1 MLSYEEAL
9 KQVLSQVRF
18 TKTEF
23 VTAENALGRI
33 LAEDVTADRD
43 YPPFNRSAM
52 DGVAIR
58 QHGFEQGIRSFKI
71 IDTVYAGQGKE
82 FDVEEGEAVKIMTGA
97 SLPSE
102 FNVVVPRELCEFTEH
117 KVLLKTNQVRVNQN
131 IAQKGEDLKSGEV
144 ALTKGTKI
152 AHGELALLATLGKA
166 SVSVFKKPSVAIIAT
181 GDELKAI
188 DEEVFAFQI
197 RESNTYVLRGLLSY
211 LDIVPTSIITVK
223 DEKEVLKKAIS
234 EGLQEDVLLL
244 TGGVSM
250 GDTDFVPEILNALQV
265 EKVFHKSAIKP
276 GKPMWFG
283 KHTGGVVFALPG
295 NPLSVQT
302 TFKLYVE
309 PYLQLSEGKGE
320 DVFQPEKMTFK
331 GELKKKNNI
340 DVFVPC
346 VVKNGKVSPLKFNGS
361 GDVTASVGSNGMLR
375 FKSDSEV
382 LKTGDKVEVFLW
394 QR

>member
-9 KQVLSQVRF
+9 EQVLAQVNQVQSEIIS
-18 TKTEF
+18 TE
-23 VTAENALGRI
+23 NSIGRT
-33 LAEDVTADRD
+33 LAEDIAADRD

-71 IDTVYAGQGKE
+71 VDTVFAGQGKE
-82 FDVEEGEAVKIMTGA
+82 FEVEEGEAVKIMTGA
-97 SLPSE
+97 SVPSE
-102 FNVVVPRELCEFTEH
+102 FNAVIPSELCEFSEH
-117 KVLLKTNQVRVNQN
+117 KVVLKTDKVRVNQN
-131 IAQKGEDLKSGEV
+131 IAQKGEDLKQGAV
-144 ALTKGTKI
+144 ALIKDTRI

-166 SVSVFKKPSVAIIAT
+166 SVSVYKRPSVAIIAT
-181 GDELKAI
+181 GDELKSI
-188 DEEVFAFQI
+188 EDEVQAFQI

-211 LDIVPTSIITVK
+211 LDIIPVFVVTVK
-223 DEKEVLKKAIS
+223 DEKEALKKAIS
-234 EGLQEDVLLL
+234 EGLKADILLL

-250 GDTDFVPEILNALQV
+250 GDADFVPEILNALLV

-283 KHTGGVVFALPG
+283 KHSDGVVFALPG

-309 PYLQLSEGKGE
+309 PYLQLSEGKE
-320 DVFQPEKMTFK
+320 KSVFQPEKMVFN
-331 GELKKKNNI
+331 GDLKKKNSL

-346 VVKNGKVSPLKFNGS
+346 TVKDRKATPLSFNGS
-361 GDVTASVGSNGMLR
+361 GDVTASVGSAGMLR
-375 FKSDSEV
+375 FKNELEN

>member
-1 MLSYEEAL
+1 MLFYKEAL
-9 KQVLSQVRF
+9 EQVLAQVNPVQ
-18 TKTEF
+18 TENIA
-23 VTAENALGRI
+23 TENAIGRT
-33 LAEDVTADRD
+33 LAEDITADRD

-71 IDTVYAGQGKE
+71 VDTVFAGQGKE

-97 SLPSE
+97 SVPSE
-102 FNVVVPRELCEFTEH
+102 FNVVVPTELCEFTEH
-117 KVLLKTNQVRVNQN
+117 KVLLKTDKVRVKQN
-131 IAQKGEDLKSGEV
+131 IAQKGEDLQSGAV
-144 ALTKGTKI
+144 ALKKETKI

-166 SVSVFKKPSVAIIAT
+166 SVSVYKRPTVAIIAT
-181 GDELKAI
+181 GDELKSI
-188 DEEVFAFQI
+188 EEDVQPYQI

-211 LDIVPTSIITVK
+211 LNNIPVSVITVK
-223 DEKEVLKKAIS
+223 DEKEALKEAIT
-234 EGLQEDVLLL
+234 EGLKADVLLL

-250 GDTDFVPEILNALQV
+250 GDADFVPEILNDLQV

-283 KHTGGVVFALPG
+283 KHSGGVVFALPG

-309 PYLQLSEGKGE
+309 PYLLLSEGKE
-320 DVFQPEKMTFK
+320 KSIIQPEKLTFK
-331 GELKKKNNI
+331 GDLKKKNSL

-346 VVKNGKVSPLKFNGS
+346 TIKNGKAIPLTFNGS
-361 GDVTASVGSNGMLR
+361 GDVTASIGSDGMLR
-375 FKSDSEV
+375 FKNDLEE